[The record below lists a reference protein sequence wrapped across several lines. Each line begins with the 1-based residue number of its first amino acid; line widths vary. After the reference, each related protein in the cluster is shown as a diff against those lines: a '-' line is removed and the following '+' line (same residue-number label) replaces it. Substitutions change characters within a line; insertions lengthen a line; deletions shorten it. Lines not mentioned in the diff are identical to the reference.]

1 MQDDPIATDKVAQDA
16 PKRPVLTMPADAAQA
31 LTEAISAA
39 KVVLEY
45 GSGGSTVLAAEA
57 TGKTVFSV
65 ESDAAWLAKMQ
76 EYFAAFPP
84 LSTVHMHHGDIG
96 ATKAWGHPAN
106 TDSFRK
112 WPDYAGKIWTEPHFV
127 QPDLVLIDGRF
138 RVACFLATQFMTKAP
153 VTVLFDDYI
162 DRPNY
167 HFVEQFTK
175 PSAMIG
181 RMARFELKPKAIPAK
196 KLLLVMQYFLQPA

>member
-1 MQDDPIATDKVAQDA
+1 MQDSADLPPEA
-16 PKRPVLTMPADAAQA
+16 PKRPLLTMPDDAAQA
-31 LTEAISAA
+31 LTAAIAAA
-39 KVVLEY
+39 KVILEY

-76 EYFAAFPP
+76 AYFAANPP
-84 LSTVHMHHGDIG
+84 VSAVHMHHGDIG
-96 ATKAWGHPAN
+96 PTKAWGHPAN
-106 TDSFRK
+106 AEEFRK

-162 DRPNY
+162 DRPIY
-167 HFVEQFTK
+167 HVVEEFT
-175 PSAMIG
+175 PLTAMIG
-181 RMARFELKPKAIPAK
+181 RMARFDVKPMAMPPE
-196 KLLLVMQYFLQPA
+196 KLLWVMQYFLQPA